1 MAQDATRGARFWGRR
16 ALSGLGL
23 GAVVALL
30 EFAHYAPLLAGH
42 PGFGVGS
49 LGRLLA
55 EWGLEFL
62 ILSLAVGIAEALAR
76 PSEPSSPRLACALLL
91 GALAGVLLGYAV
103 LDLVLRDLLRVGL
116 FVDHIGQP
124 VEWAGRGLY
133 RGWMLLC
140 FGGLAVA
147 VEASQRR
154 RLRALREL
162 RAAEIARATSQQRLA
177 EISLGTLQARVDP
190 EFVFRTL
197 SKLERLYEV
206 DPPAAERLLDELIV
220 FLREALADLRPEG
233 ASRAPA

>member
-103 LDLVLRDLLRVGL
+103 LDLVLRDLLRVG
-116 FVDHIGQP
+116 